1 MIKKTTSPRSGA
13 RHAPKTSGP
22 VNNFLNREL
31 SWLDF
36 NCRVLALAEDRTVP
50 LLERVN
56 FLAIFS
62 RNLDEFFQIRVAGL
76 KEQLGAGLASTAPD
90 GLATAEVLDTIRVRV
105 QDMVARQMRA
115 FATDIVPSLRAE
127 GIRLVDY
134 DALSHE
140 EIAYLDGFFEERLF
154 PVLTPLAVDPAHPF
168 PFISNLS
175 LNLAAVVGDPSS
187 DEPRIAR
194 VKVPPLLPRF
204 VAIPD
209 SGAFVALEQII
220 AAHLA
225 TLFPGMKVFSRHAF
239 RVTRNTDFTLNE
251 DDIEDLLVAVETAL
265 RLRRRSPRA
274 VRLETD
280 AAMPADVR
288 TLLLDELELAS
299 DDVYEIDGLLDLTG
313 LAELIK
319 LRRPDLKYE
328 PWTPMTQ
335 TRLAPP
341 EAGARTDLFRAL
353 RAGDILVHH
362 PYDSF
367 STSVEA
373 FIEQASMD
381 PAVLAIKQTVY
392 RTSTPDSAIARS
404 LMRAAES
411 GKQVVAVVE
420 VTARFDE
427 ETNIAWARALEEAG
441 VHVVYGIVGLKTHA
455 KCALVVRRDEDG
467 IRRYSHVG
475 TGNYNPTTA
484 ALYEDVGLLS
494 CDAEI
499 GSDLTDLFN
508 FLTGYS
514 KQSAY
519 RKLVVAP
526 VGMRTAI
533 LGLIRSQMEKGE
545 AGRITMK
552 VNNLVDAEIINALY
566 AASNAGVDVDLIVR
580 SICCLQ
586 PGVPNLSERIKV
598 RSIVGRYLEHSRIF
612 RFGKD
617 SREAAYL
624 IGSADLM
631 PRNLDRR
638 VEAAAPVTDPAL
650 QQRLSEV
657 LDIELSDD
665 CEAWHL
671 GPDGTWRYDGTGG
684 ARRHPQRVLQELAL
698 ARAQAHVE
706 AAG

>member
-1 MIKKTTSPRSGA
+1 M
-13 RHAPKTSGP
+13 
-22 VNNFLNREL
+22 NNFLNREL

-36 NCRVLALAEDRTVP
+36 NLRVLALAEDRSVP

-90 GLATAEVLDTIRVRV
+90 GLATAEVLETVRTRV
-105 QDMVARQMRA
+105 QEMVARQMRT
-115 FATDIVPSLRAE
+115 FAADIVPSLRAE
-127 GIRLVDY
+127 GVRLVGY
-134 DALSHE
+134 DALSRD
-140 EIAYLDGFFEERLF
+140 EIDYLDGFFEQRLF

-194 VKVPPLLPRF
+194 VKVPPVLPRF

-209 SGAFVALEQII
+209 SGAFVPLEQII

-225 TLFPGMKVFSRHAF
+225 TLFPGMQVFSRHAF

-251 DDIEDLLVAVETAL
+251 DDIEDLLVAVEAAL
-265 RLRRRSPRA
+265 RMRRRSPRA
-274 VRLETD
+274 VRLEVD

-288 TLLLDELELAS
+288 TLLLDELELEP
-299 DDVYEIDGLLDLTG
+299 DDVYEIDGLIDLSG

-319 LRRPDLKYE
+319 LRRPDLKFE
-328 PWTPMTQ
+328 PWTPVTQ

-341 EAGARTDLFRAL
+341 EPGTRTDIFRAL

-367 STSVEA
+367 TTSVEA

-381 PAVLAIKQTVY
+381 PAVLAIKQTMY
-392 RTSTPDSAIARS
+392 RTSTPDSPIARS
-404 LMRAAES
+404 LMRAAET

-484 ALYEDVGLLS
+484 TLYEDVGLLS
-494 CDAEI
+494 ADPDI
-499 GSDLTDLFN
+499 GSDLSDLFN

-519 RKLVVAP
+519 RRLVVAP

-533 LGLIRSQMEKGE
+533 LNLIRSEMEKGPG
-545 AGRITMK
+545 GRISVK
-552 VNNLVDAEIINALY
+552 VNNLVDPEIISALY
-566 AASNAGVDVDLIVR
+566 AASNAGCDVDLIVR

-586 PGVPNLSERIKV
+586 PGVPNVSDRIRV

-612 RFGKD
+612 RFGRD
-617 SREAAYL
+617 SREASYL

-638 VEAAAPVTDPAL
+638 VEAAVPVIDPAL

-665 CEAWHL
+665 VEAWHL
-671 GPDGTWRYDGTGG
+671 GADGSWRCDRTSGQ
-684 ARRHPQRVLQELAL
+684 RHPQRVLQELAL
-698 ARAQAHVE
+698 ARSQAHVE

>member
-1 MIKKTTSPRSGA
+1 
-13 RHAPKTSGP
+13 

-36 NCRVLALAEDRTVP
+36 NGRVLALTEDPAVP

-105 QDMVARQMRA
+105 QDMVARQMRT
-115 FATDIVPSLRAE
+115 FATDVVPRLRAE

-134 DALSHE
+134 DALSRE
-140 EIAYLDGFFEERLF
+140 EIGYLDGFFEERLF

-467 IRRYSHVG
+467 LRRYSHVG

-494 CDAEI
+494 SDADI

-533 LGLIRSQMEKGE
+533 LGLIRSQMEKREG
-545 AGRITMK
+545 GRITMK

-586 PGVPNLSERIKV
+586 PGVPNLSERIKM

-617 SREAAYL
+617 SRDAVYL

-671 GPDGTWRYDGTGG
+671 GPDGTWRYDGKGG

-698 ARAQAHVE
+698 ARSQAHVE

>member
-1 MIKKTTSPRSGA
+1 MDARSGA
-13 RHAPKTSGP
+13 HHAPKHLGSP
-22 VNNFLNREL
+22 VNQYLNREL
-31 SWLDF
+31 SWLEF
-36 NCRVLALAEDRTVP
+36 NSRVLALAEDPTVP

-56 FLAIFS
+56 FLSIFS

-76 KEQLGAGLASTAPD
+76 KEQLVSGLPSSAPD
-90 GLATAEVLDTIRVRV
+90 SIPTAEVLATIRERV
-105 QDMVARQMRA
+105 AGMLKRLMAAYVD
-115 FATDIVPSLRAE
+115 DIVPSLREA
-127 GIRLVDY
+127 GVRLVDY
-134 DALSHE
+134 EALSPSDIE
-140 EIAYLDGFFEERLF
+140 YLDRFFEGRLF

-175 LNLAAVVGDPSS
+175 LNLAAVVSDPAS

-204 VAIPD
+204 VAIPPGE
-209 SGAFVALEQII
+209 SFVPLEQVM

-225 TLFPGMKVFSRHAF
+225 TLFPGMQVLSRHAF
-239 RVTRNTDFTLNE
+239 RVTRNADFTLNE
-251 DDIEDLLVAVETAL
+251 DDIEDLLTAVETAL

-274 VRLETD
+274 VRLEVD
-280 AAMPADVR
+280 SAMPADVR
-288 TLLLDELELAS
+288 ALLLDELELAP
-299 DDVYEIDGLLDLTG
+299 DDVYEVNGPIDLSGLSDLVR
-313 LAELIK
+313 
-319 LRRPDLKYE
+319 LRRPDIKYE
-328 PWTPMTQ
+328 PWTPVTQ
-335 TRLAPP
+335 PRLAPP
-341 EAGARTDLFRAL
+341 EAGKSTDFFRAL

-367 STSVEA
+367 ATSVEA

-381 PAVLAIKQTVY
+381 PAVMAIKQTVY
-392 RTSTPDSAIARS
+392 RTSGPESTIARS

-475 TGNYNPTTA
+475 TGNYNPMTA
-484 ALYEDVGLLS
+484 NIYEDVGLLS
-494 CDAEI
+494 ADSDL

-514 KQSAY
+514 KQSTY
-519 RKLVVAP
+519 RKLLVAP
-526 VGMRTAI
+526 VGMRAAI
-533 LGLIRSQMEKGE
+533 VGLIKNEADKG
-545 AGRITMK
+545 AGGRITMK
-552 VNNLVDAEIINALY
+552 VNNLVDPEVIAALY
-566 AASNAGVDVDLIVR
+566 AASQAGADIDLVVR
-580 SICCLQ
+580 SICCLR
-586 PGVPNLSERIKV
+586 PGVEDLSERIRV

-612 RFGKD
+612 RFGRD
-617 SREAAYL
+617 FRDATYI

-638 VEAAAPVTDPAL
+638 VEAAVPVTDPVL
-650 QQRLSEV
+650 QQRLNEI
-657 LDIELSDD
+657 LDVDLSDD

-671 GPDGTWRYDGTGG
+671 RGDGTWIYDGTGSH
-684 ARRHPQRVLQELAL
+684 RHPQRVLQDLAL
-698 ARAQAHVE
+698 ARSQVHVE

>member
-1 MIKKTTSPRSGA
+1 MIKKTSFPRSGA
-13 RHAPKTSGP
+13 RHAPKKSGP

-36 NCRVLALAEDRTVP
+36 NCRVLALAEDRGVP

-105 QDMVARQMRA
+105 QDMVARQMRT
-115 FATDIVPSLRAE
+115 FANDIVPSLRAE

-134 DALSHE
+134 DALSPE
-140 EIAYLDGFFEERLF
+140 EVAYLDGFFEERLF

-175 LNLAAVVGDPSS
+175 LNLAAVVGDPAS

-220 AAHLA
+220 ASHLA
-225 TLFPGMKVFSRHAF
+225 TLFPGMQVFSRHAF

-280 AAMPADVR
+280 AAMPPDVR
-288 TLLLDELELAS
+288 TLLLDELELES
-299 DDVYEIDGLLDLTG
+299 DDVYEIDGPLDLSG

-328 PWTPMTQ
+328 PWTPVTQ

-341 EAGARTDLFRAL
+341 EPGARTDIFRAL

-392 RTSTPDSAIARS
+392 RTSTPASSIARS

-475 TGNYNPTTA
+475 TGNYNPITA

-494 CDAEI
+494 SDPES

-519 RKLVVAP
+519 RKLLIAP

-533 LGLIRSQMEKGE
+533 LGLIRAEMEKRE

-586 PGVPNLSERIKV
+586 PGVPNVSERIRV

-612 RFGKD
+612 RFGRD
-617 SREAAYL
+617 SREASYL

-638 VEAAAPVTDPAL
+638 VEAAVPVTDPAL

-671 GPDGTWRYDGTGG
+671 TADGTWRFDGTGG
-684 ARRHPQRVLQELAL
+684 ARRQPQRVLQELAL
-698 ARAQAHVE
+698 ARSQAHVE

>member
-1 MIKKTTSPRSGA
+1 M
-13 RHAPKTSGP
+13 
-22 VNNFLNREL
+22 NNFLNREL

-36 NCRVLALAEDRTVP
+36 NCRVLALAEDRGVP

-105 QDMVARQMRA
+105 QDMVARQMRT
-115 FATDIVPSLRAE
+115 FANDIVPSLRAE

-134 DALSHE
+134 DALSPE
-140 EIAYLDGFFEERLF
+140 EVAYLDGFFEERLF

-175 LNLAAVVGDPSS
+175 LNLAAVVGDPAS

-220 AAHLA
+220 ASHLA
-225 TLFPGMKVFSRHAF
+225 TLFPGMQVFSRHAF

-280 AAMPADVR
+280 AAMPPDVR
-288 TLLLDELELAS
+288 TLLLDELELES
-299 DDVYEIDGLLDLTG
+299 DDVYEIDGPLDLSG

-328 PWTPMTQ
+328 PWTPVTQ

-341 EAGARTDLFRAL
+341 EPGARTDIFRAL

-392 RTSTPDSAIARS
+392 RTSTPASSIARS

-475 TGNYNPTTA
+475 TGNYNPITA

-494 CDAEI
+494 SDPES

-519 RKLVVAP
+519 RKLLIAP

-533 LGLIRSQMEKGE
+533 LGLIRAEMEKRE

-586 PGVPNLSERIKV
+586 PGVPNVSERIRV

-612 RFGKD
+612 RFGRD
-617 SREAAYL
+617 SREASYL

-638 VEAAAPVTDPAL
+638 VEAAVPVTDPAL

-671 GPDGTWRYDGTGG
+671 TADGTWRFDGTGG
-684 ARRHPQRVLQELAL
+684 ARRQPQRVLQELAL
-698 ARAQAHVE
+698 ARSQAHVE

>member
-1 MIKKTTSPRSGA
+1 M
-13 RHAPKTSGP
+13 
-22 VNNFLNREL
+22 NQYLNREL

-36 NCRVLALAEDRTVP
+36 NDRVLALAEDPTVP

-76 KEQLGAGLASTAPD
+76 KEQFSAGIPSTAPD
-90 GLATAEVLDTIRVRV
+90 GIATGEVLQTIRARV
-105 QDMVARQMRA
+105 TDMVSRQMRA
-115 FATDIVPSLRAE
+115 FAADIVPSLRSE
-127 GIRLVDY
+127 GVRLVDY
-134 DALSHE
+134 DALSSDE
-140 EIAYLDGFFEERLF
+140 VAYLDRFFEDRLF

-168 PFISNLS
+168 PFISSLS
-175 LNLAAVVGDPSS
+175 LNLAAVVSDPAS

-194 VKVPPLLPRF
+194 VKVPPLLPRL

-209 SGAFVALEQII
+209 AGAFVPLEQII

-225 TLFPGMKVFSRHAF
+225 TLFPGMQVLSRHAF
-239 RVTRNTDFTLNE
+239 RVTRNADFTLNE
-251 DDIEDLLVAVETAL
+251 DDIEDLLAAVETAL

-274 VRLETD
+274 VRLEAD
-280 AAMPADVR
+280 RAMPADVR
-288 TLLLDELELAS
+288 ALLLDELELVG
-299 DDVYEIDGLLDLTG
+299 DDVYEIDGLLDLSG
-313 LAELIK
+313 LSDIVR

-328 PWTPMTQ
+328 PWTPVTQ
-335 TRLAPP
+335 ARLAPTP
-341 EAGARTDLFRAL
+341 DSGPTTDVFRAL

-367 STSVEA
+367 ATSVEA
-373 FIEQASMD
+373 FVEQASRD
-381 PAVLAIKQTVY
+381 PAVMAIKQTVY
-392 RTSTPDSAIARS
+392 RTSGPESVIARS
-404 LMRAAES
+404 LMRAAEA

-441 VHVVYGIVGLKTHA
+441 VHVVYGVVGLKTHA

-475 TGNYNPTTA
+475 TGNYNPATA
-484 ALYEDVGLLS
+484 NLYEDVGLLS
-494 CDAEI
+494 ADADL
-499 GSDLTDLFN
+499 GSDLSDLFN

-514 KQSAY
+514 KQSSY
-519 RKLVVAP
+519 RKLLVAP
-526 VGMRTAI
+526 VGMRSAL
-533 LGLIRSQMEKGE
+533 LGLIRGE
-545 AGRITMK
+545 AKRGDDGRIAMK
-552 VNNLVDAEIINALY
+552 VNNLVDPEIISALY
-566 AASNAGVDVDLIVR
+566 AASGAGVEVDLIVR
-580 SICCLQ
+580 GICCLR
-586 PGVPNLSERIKV
+586 PGVAGFSDRIRV

-617 SREAAYL
+617 TRRASFL

-638 VEAAAPVTDPAL
+638 VEAAVPVTDPAL
-650 QQRLSEV
+650 QQRLSEI
-657 LDIELSDD
+657 LDIDLSDD

-671 GPDGTWRYDGTGG
+671 DEDGAWRLDGVGG
-684 ARRHPQRVLQELAL
+684 QRRHPQRVLQELAL
-698 ARAQAHVE
+698 ARSQVHVE

>member
-1 MIKKTTSPRSGA
+1 M
-13 RHAPKTSGP
+13 
-22 VNNFLNREL
+22 NNFLNREL

-36 NCRVLALAEDRTVP
+36 NLRVLALAEDHDVP

-90 GLATAEVLDTIRVRV
+90 GLATAEVLETVRTRV
-105 QDMVARQMRA
+105 QDMVARQMRT
-115 FATDIVPSLRAE
+115 FAADIIPSLRAE

-134 DALSHE
+134 DALSRD
-140 EIAYLDGFFEERLF
+140 EIDYLDGFFEQRLF

-175 LNLAAVVGDPSS
+175 LNLAAVVGDPAS

-220 AAHLA
+220 ASHLA
-225 TLFPGMKVFSRHAF
+225 TLFPGMQVFSRNAF

-251 DDIEDLLVAVETAL
+251 DDIEDLLVAVEAAL

-274 VRLETD
+274 VRLEVD
-280 AAMPADVR
+280 AAMPPDVR
-288 TLLLDELELAS
+288 TLLLDELEIEP
-299 DDVYEIDGLLDLTG
+299 DDVYEIEGLIDLSG
-313 LAELIK
+313 LAELVK

-328 PWTPMTQ
+328 PWTPVTQ

-341 EAGARTDLFRAL
+341 EPGARTDLFRAL
-353 RAGDILVHH
+353 RAGDVLVHH

-367 STSVEA
+367 TTSVEA

-392 RTSTPDSAIARS
+392 RTSTPESAIAKS
-404 LMRAAES
+404 LMRAAET

-484 ALYEDVGLLS
+484 TLYEDVGLLS
-494 CDAEI
+494 ADPDI

-519 RKLVVAP
+519 RRLLIAP

-533 LGLIRSQMEKGE
+533 LNLIRAEMEKGPG
-545 AGRITMK
+545 GRISMK
-552 VNNLVDAEIINALY
+552 VNNLVDPEVISSLY

-586 PGVPNLSERIKV
+586 PGVPNVSERIRV

-612 RFGKD
+612 RFGRD
-617 SREAAYL
+617 SRDATYL

-638 VEAAAPVTDPAL
+638 VEAAVPVSDPAL

-671 GPDGTWRYDGTGG
+671 GADGSWRYDGTG
-684 ARRHPQRVLQELAL
+684 ARRHPQRVLQGLAL
-698 ARAQAHVE
+698 ARSQAHVE

>member
-1 MIKKTTSPRSGA
+1 
-13 RHAPKTSGP
+13 
-22 VNNFLNREL
+22 LNREL

-36 NCRVLALAEDRTVP
+36 NSRVLALAEDPAVP

-76 KEQLGAGLASTAPD
+76 KEQFSAGIAVTAPD
-90 GLATAEVLDTIRVRV
+90 GLATGEVLKTTRERVEH
-105 QDMVARQMRA
+105 MIARQMRT
-115 FATDIVPSLRAE
+115 FAADIVPSLRAE

-134 DALSHE
+134 DALSAV
-140 EIAYLDGFFEERLF
+140 EISYLDTFFEDRLF

-175 LNLAAVVGDPSS
+175 LNLAAIVSDPAS

-204 VAIPD
+204 VALPE
-209 SGAFVALEQII
+209 GGTFVPLEQVI

-225 TLFPGMKVFSRHAF
+225 TLFPGMQVLSRHAF
-239 RVTRNTDFTLNE
+239 RVTRNADFALNE
-251 DDIEDLLVAVETAL
+251 DDMEDLLAAVETVL

-274 VRLETD
+274 VRLETA
-280 AAMPADVR
+280 AAMPPDVR
-288 TLLLDELELAS
+288 ALLLDELELTP
-299 DDVYEIDGLLDLTG
+299 DDVYEVDGPLDLSG
-313 LAELIK
+313 LGEFIR
-319 LRRPDLKYE
+319 LRRPDLKYDS
-328 PWTPMTQ
+328 WTPVTQ
-335 TRLAPP
+335 PRLAPP
-341 EAGARTDLFRAL
+341 EPGTSTDFFRAL

-367 STSVEA
+367 ATSVEA
-373 FIEQASMD
+373 FIEQAATD
-381 PAVLAIKQTVY
+381 PAVMAIKQTVY
-392 RTSTPDSAIARS
+392 RTSGPESTIARS
-404 LMRAAES
+404 LMRAAEA

-484 ALYEDVGLLS
+484 NLYEDIGLLS
-494 CDAEI
+494 ADAEI

-514 KQSAY
+514 KQSSY
-519 RKLVVAP
+519 RKLLVAP
-526 VGMRTAI
+526 VGMRGAI
-533 LGLIRSQMEKGE
+533 LNLIRGE
-545 AGRITMK
+545 TARLGGRITIK
-552 VNNLVDAEIINALY
+552 VNNLVDPEIVSALY
-566 AASNAGVDVDLIVR
+566 AASQAGVDVDLIVR
-580 SICCLQ
+580 GICCLR
-586 PGVPNLSERIKV
+586 PGVAGLSERIRV

-612 RFGKD
+612 RFGRD
-617 SREAAYL
+617 PRDATYL

-638 VEAAAPVTDPAL
+638 VEAAVPVSDPAL
-650 QQRLSEV
+650 QMRLNEI
-657 LDIELSDD
+657 LDVELGDD

-671 GPDGTWRYDGTGG
+671 DADGGWRFAGTSP
-684 ARRHPQRVLQELAL
+684 RRHVHRVLQELAA
-698 ARAQAHVE
+698 ARSQVHVE

>member
-1 MIKKTTSPRSGA
+1 MIKKTSSPRSGA
-13 RHAPKTSGP
+13 RHAPKKSGP

-36 NCRVLALAEDRTVP
+36 NCRVLALAEDRGVP

-105 QDMVARQMRA
+105 QDMVARQMRT
-115 FATDIVPSLRAE
+115 FANDIVPSLRAE

-134 DALSHE
+134 DALSPE
-140 EIAYLDGFFEERLF
+140 EVAYLDGFFEERLF

-175 LNLAAVVGDPSS
+175 LNLAAVVGDPAS

-220 AAHLA
+220 ASHLA
-225 TLFPGMKVFSRHAF
+225 TLFPGMQVFSRHAF

-280 AAMPADVR
+280 AAMPPDVR
-288 TLLLDELELAS
+288 TLLLDELELES
-299 DDVYEIDGLLDLTG
+299 DDVYEIDGPLDLSG

-328 PWTPMTQ
+328 PWTPVTQ

-341 EAGARTDLFRAL
+341 EPGARTDIFRAL

-392 RTSTPDSAIARS
+392 RTSTPASSIARS

-475 TGNYNPTTA
+475 TGNYNPITA

-494 CDAEI
+494 SDPET

-519 RKLVVAP
+519 RKLLIAP

-533 LGLIRSQMEKGE
+533 LGLIRAEMEKRE

-586 PGVPNLSERIKV
+586 PGVPNVSERIRV

-612 RFGKD
+612 RFGRD
-617 SREAAYL
+617 SREASYL

-638 VEAAAPVTDPAL
+638 VEAAVPVTDPAL

-671 GPDGTWRYDGTGG
+671 TADGTWRFDGTGG
-684 ARRHPQRVLQELAL
+684 ARRQPQRVLQELAL
-698 ARAQAHVE
+698 ARSQAHVE

>member
-1 MIKKTTSPRSGA
+1 
-13 RHAPKTSGP
+13 
-22 VNNFLNREL
+22 VNQYLNREL

-36 NCRVLALAEDRTVP
+36 NSRVLALAEDREVP

-56 FLAIFS
+56 FLAIFN

-76 KEQLGAGLASTAPD
+76 KEQFSAGVASTAPD
-90 GLATAEVLDTIRVRV
+90 GLTTGEVLKTIRERV
-105 QDMVARQMRA
+105 QNMIVRQTRT
-115 FATDIVPSLRAE
+115 FAVDIVPSLRSE
-127 GIRLVDY
+127 GVRLVDY
-134 DALSHE
+134 DALTKAE
-140 EIAYLDGFFEERLF
+140 MAYLDRFFEDRLF

-175 LNLAAVVGDPSS
+175 LNLAAVVSDPAS

-209 SGAFVALEQII
+209 GGPFVPLEQVIG
-220 AAHLA
+220 AHLA
-225 TLFPGMKVFSRHAF
+225 TLFPGMQVLSRHAF
-239 RVTRNTDFTLNE
+239 RVTRNADFALNE
-251 DDIEDLLVAVETAL
+251 DDMEDLLAAVETVL

-274 VRLETD
+274 VRLEAD

-288 TLLLDELELAS
+288 ALLLDELELAP
-299 DDVYEIDGLLDLTG
+299 DDVYEIDGLIDLSG
-313 LAELIK
+313 LSEFLR
-319 LRRPDLKYE
+319 LRRPDLKYDS
-328 PWTPMTQ
+328 WTPVTQ
-335 TRLAPP
+335 SRLAPP
-341 EAGARTDLFRAL
+341 EPGQSTDFFRAL

-367 STSVEA
+367 ATSVEA

-381 PAVLAIKQTVY
+381 PSVMAIKQTVY
-392 RTSTPDSAIARS
+392 RTSGPESAIARS
-404 LMRAAES
+404 LMRAAEA

-475 TGNYNPTTA
+475 TGNYNPSTA
-484 ALYEDVGLLS
+484 NLYEDIGLLS
-494 CDAEI
+494 ADPQL

-514 KQSAY
+514 KQSSY
-519 RKLVVAP
+519 RKLLVSP
-526 VGMRTAI
+526 VGMRAGI
-533 LGLIRSQMEKGE
+533 LALIRAE
-545 AGRITMK
+545 AERPGGGRITIK
-552 VNNLVDAEIINALY
+552 VNNLVDAEIVSALY
-566 AASNAGVDVDLIVR
+566 AASQAGVDVDLIVR
-580 SICCLQ
+580 GICCLR
-586 PGVPNLSERIKV
+586 PGVPGLSERIRV

-612 RFGKD
+612 RFGNDSKD
-617 SREAAYL
+617 ASYL

-638 VEAAAPVTDPAL
+638 VEAAVPVTDPAL
-650 QQRLSEV
+650 QQRLNEI
-657 LDIELSDD
+657 LDIDLSEDTD
-665 CEAWHL
+665 VWQL
-671 GPDGTWRYDGTGG
+671 DVDGNWRFGGTGN
-684 ARRHPQRVLQELAL
+684 RRHAHRVLQDLAL
-698 ARAQAHVE
+698 ARSQVHVE

>member
-1 MIKKTTSPRSGA
+1 
-13 RHAPKTSGP
+13 
-22 VNNFLNREL
+22 VNHFLNREL

-36 NCRVLALAEDRTVP
+36 NSRVLALGEDRSVP

-76 KEQLGAGLASTAPD
+76 KEQLGAGIVSTAPD
-90 GLATAEVLDTIRVRV
+90 GLATGEVLDTIRARV
-105 QDMVARQMRA
+105 QEMLTRHMRPFTA
-115 FATDIVPSLRAE
+115 DSVTRLREE
-127 GIRLVDY
+127 GIRLVAY
-134 DALSHE
+134 E
-140 EIAYLDGFFEERLF
+140 ELTRAETEYLDGFFEQRLF

-175 LNLAAVVGDPSS
+175 LNLAAVVGDPAS

-204 VAIPD
+204 VALPD
-209 SGAFVALEQII
+209 TGSFVPLEQFI
-220 AAHLA
+220 AAHLGS
-225 TLFPGMKVFSRHAF
+225 LFPGMQVLSGHAF
-239 RVTRNTDFTLNE
+239 RITRNTDFTLNE

-274 VRLETD
+274 VRLEAD
-280 AAMPADVR
+280 KAMPADVR
-288 TLLLDELELAS
+288 TLLLDELELEA
-299 DDVYEIDGLLDLTG
+299 DDVYEVEGLLDLSG
-313 LAELIK
+313 LAELVR
-319 LRRPDLKYE
+319 LRRPDLKYDA
-328 PWTPMTQ
+328 WTPVTQ

-341 EAGARTDLFRAL
+341 EAGARTDIFRAI
-353 RAGDILVHH
+353 RAGDIIVHH

-367 STSVEA
+367 AASVEA
-373 FIEQASMD
+373 FIEQASID

-392 RTSTPDSAIARS
+392 RTSTPESTIARS
-404 LMRAAES
+404 LMRAAEA

-441 VHVVYGIVGLKTHA
+441 VHVVYGVVGLKTHA

-484 ALYEDVGLLS
+484 TLYEDVGLLS
-494 CDAEI
+494 VDPDI

-519 RKLVVAP
+519 KKLVVAP
-526 VGMRTAI
+526 VGMRSAI
-533 LGLIRSQMEKGE
+533 LSLIKTETERPG
-545 AGRITMK
+545 GRITMK

-566 AASNAGVDVDLIVR
+566 AASGAGTDVDLIVR
-580 SICCLQ
+580 SICCLR
-586 PGVPNLSERIKV
+586 PGVPGVSDRIRV

-612 RFGKD
+612 RFGRD
-617 SREAAYL
+617 SRDATYL

-671 GPDGTWRYDGTGG
+671 GADGSWRFDGTG
-684 ARRHPQRVLQELAL
+684 AHRDPQRALQELAL
-698 ARAQAHVE
+698 ARSQAHVE

>member
-1 MIKKTTSPRSGA
+1 
-13 RHAPKTSGP
+13 
-22 VNNFLNREL
+22 VNQYLNREL

-36 NCRVLALAEDRTVP
+36 NSRVLALAEDPAVP

-90 GLATAEVLDTIRVRV
+90 GLAAADVLLTIRHRV
-105 QDMVARQMRA
+105 QEMLGRQTRA
-115 FATDIVPSLRAE
+115 FADVIVPSLRDA
-127 GIRLVDY
+127 GVRMVSY
-134 DALSHE
+134 DTLSAD
-140 EIAYLDGFFEERLF
+140 EIGYLDRFFEDRLF

-175 LNLAAVVGDPSS
+175 LNLAAVVSDPTS

-194 VKVPPLLPRF
+194 LKVPPLLPRLVAMPNGESF
-204 VAIPD
+204 VP
-209 SGAFVALEQII
+209 LEQVI

-225 TLFPGMKVFSRHAF
+225 TLFPGMQVLSRHAF
-239 RVTRNTDFTLNE
+239 RVTRNADFTLNE
-251 DDIEDLLVAVETAL
+251 DDIEDLLAAVETAL

-274 VRLETD
+274 VRLEAD

-288 TLLLDELELAS
+288 ALLLDELELTQ
-299 DDVYEIDGLLDLTG
+299 DDVYDIEGLLDLSG
-313 LAELIK
+313 LAELVR
-319 LRRPDLKYE
+319 LRRPDMKFD
-328 PWTPMTQ
+328 PWTPVTQ
-335 TRLAPP
+335 PRLAPP
-341 EAGARTDLFRAL
+341 EPGKSTDFFRAL

-367 STSVEA
+367 ATSVEA
-373 FIEQASMD
+373 FVEQASMD
-381 PAVLAIKQTVY
+381 PAVMAIKQTVY
-392 RTSTPDSAIARS
+392 RTSGPESAIARS

-427 ETNIAWARALEEAG
+427 EMNIAWARALEEAG

-475 TGNYNPTTA
+475 TGNYNPLTA
-484 ALYEDVGLLS
+484 NLYEDVGLLS
-494 CDAEI
+494 SDSEL

-514 KQSAY
+514 KQSTY
-519 RKLVVAP
+519 RKLLVAP
-526 VGMRTAI
+526 VGMRGAI
-533 LGLIRSQMEKGE
+533 LGLIRAEADKGS

-552 VNNLVDAEIINALY
+552 VNNLVDAEIISALY
-566 AASNAGVDVDLIVR
+566 AASQAGVDVDLVVR
-580 SICCLQ
+580 SICCLR
-586 PGVPNLSERIKV
+586 PGVEGLSERIRV

-612 RFGKD
+612 RFGREF
-617 SREAAYL
+617 REATYI

-638 VEAAAPVTDPAL
+638 VEAAVPVTDPVL
-650 QQRLSEV
+650 QQRLNEI
-657 LDIELSDD
+657 LDVDLSGD

-671 GPDGTWRYDGTGG
+671 RGDATWVYDGTG
-684 ARRHPQRVLQELAL
+684 ARRHPQRVLQDLAL
-698 ARAQAHVE
+698 ARSQVHIE

>member
-1 MIKKTTSPRSGA
+1 M
-13 RHAPKTSGP
+13 
-22 VNNFLNREL
+22 NQYLNREL

-36 NCRVLALAEDRTVP
+36 NNRVLALAEDPAVP

-56 FLAIFS
+56 FLAIFC

-76 KEQLGAGLASTAPD
+76 KEQVGAGLGSTAPD
-90 GLATAEVLDTIRVRV
+90 GIPTADVLATIRERV
-105 QDMVARQMRA
+105 QASLDRLMRT
-115 FATDIVPSLRAE
+115 FTDALIPSLREAAV
-127 GIRLVDY
+127 GVVDY
-134 DALSHE
+134 DALSAD
-140 EIAYLDGFFEERLF
+140 EIAHLDRFFEERLF

-175 LNLAAVVGDPSS
+175 LNLAAVVSDPAS

-204 VAIPD
+204 VAIPP
-209 SGAFVALEQII
+209 GERFVPLEQVM

-225 TLFPGMKVFSRHAF
+225 TLFPGMQVLSRHAF
-239 RVTRNTDFTLNE
+239 RVTRNADFTLNE
-251 DDIEDLLVAVETAL
+251 DDIEDLLAAVESAL

-274 VRLETD
+274 VRLEAD
-280 AAMPADVR
+280 AAMPSDVR
-288 TLLLDELELAS
+288 SLLLDELELEA
-299 DDVYEIDGLLDLTG
+299 DDVYELNGPLDLSG
-313 LAELIK
+313 AAEFVK

-328 PWTPMTQ
+328 PWTPVTQ
-335 TRLAPP
+335 PRLAPP
-341 EAGARTDLFRAL
+341 EPGKSTDFFRAL

-367 STSVEA
+367 ATSVEA

-381 PAVLAIKQTVY
+381 PAVMAIKQTVY
-392 RTSTPDSAIARS
+392 RTSGPESTIARS

-427 ETNIAWARALEEAG
+427 ETNIAWARALEEVG

-475 TGNYNPTTA
+475 TGNYNPVTA
-484 ALYEDVGLLS
+484 TLYEDIGLLS
-494 CDAEI
+494 ADSDL

-514 KQSAY
+514 KQSTY
-519 RKLVVAP
+519 RKLLVAP
-526 VGMRTAI
+526 VGMRAA
-533 LGLIRSQMEKGE
+533 LVGLIRAQAERGPE
-545 AGRITMK
+545 GRITMK
-552 VNNLVDAEIINALY
+552 VNNLVDPEIVSALY
-566 AASNAGVDVDLIVR
+566 AASQAGVEIDLVVR
-580 SICCLQ
+580 SICCLR
-586 PGVPNLSERIKV
+586 PGVEGLSERIRV

-612 RFGKD
+612 RFGRD
-617 SREAAYL
+617 FREATYL

-638 VEAAAPVTDPAL
+638 VEAAVPVTDPAL
-650 QQRLSEV
+650 QQRLNEI
-657 LDIELSDD
+657 LDVDLSAD

-671 GPDGTWRYDGTGG
+671 RGDGTWVFDGSGSH
-684 ARRHPQRVLQELAL
+684 RHPQRVLQDLAL
-698 ARAQAHVE
+698 ARSQVHVE